1 MPTETTSVAGF
12 EFKETILRIGVPNAK
27 FSEDYARYLI
37 KIIQDQINEQC
48 AGSII
53 CVVVPEDTTLDTI
66 YL

>member
-1 MPTETTSVAGF
+1 MPTETTSV
-12 EFKETILRIGVPNAK
+12 LRIGVPNAK

-48 AGSII
+48 AGNII

>member
-1 MPTETTSVAGF
+1 MPIETTPIEKF
-12 EFKETILRIGVPNAK
+12 ELKESILRIGVPNAK
-27 FSEDYARYLI
+27 FSEDYARYLR

-48 AGSII
+48 VGSIV